1 MISSDMPE
9 LIAMSDR
16 IMVMRNGS
24 MVAEIDKKEDINE
37 VNILN
42 YSIGGEI

>member
-16 IMVMRNGS
+16 VMVMRNGRNA
-24 MVAEIDKKEDINE
+24 AEMEKTE
-37 VNILN
+37 VSEENILQ
-42 YSIGGEI
+42 YSIGGTK

>member
-1 MISSDMPE
+1 MVSSDMPE

-16 IMVMRNGS
+16 IMVMRNGK

-37 VNILN
+37 ENILN
-42 YSIGGEI
+42 HSIGGSM